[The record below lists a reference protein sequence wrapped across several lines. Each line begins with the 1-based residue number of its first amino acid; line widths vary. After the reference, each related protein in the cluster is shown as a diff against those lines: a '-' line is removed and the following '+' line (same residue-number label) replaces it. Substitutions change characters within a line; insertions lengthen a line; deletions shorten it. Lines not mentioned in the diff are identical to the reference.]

1 MGHIHLAVLPGTK
14 KWRQVVAL
22 LDAHAADDVVI
33 AASAIAAE
41 RDFARAANDPVLVEA
56 VRLLALIP
64 HAARSSDFGAALR
77 DIGLEASDA
86 PLVTDLLLA
95 SGRALERTMR
105 EEGDRTDFGE
115 IVRRSLIGTLSDR
128 IGDALSELLADRIGD
143 ALPEL
148 FADRIG
154 DALPGLFAADAADV
168 QSAAARMGRP
178 PDFSAAARA
187 FFGRLTADTLAS
199 WLDRTLS
206 AKVGPGQRFA
216 SVSERAAFD
225 EALDQHCAEATRIIR
240 EFAGGWYGK
249 TLHRDGTITQERAA
263 AFAAVAFRKITEE
276 LHRKR
281 DAHV

>member
-1 MGHIHLAVLPGTK
+1 MGPIHLAVLPGTK
-14 KWRQVVAL
+14 KWRLVIDL

-41 RDFARAANDPVLVEA
+41 RDFERAADDPVLVEA

-64 HAARSSDFGAALR
+64 HAARSSDFGATLR
-77 DIGLEASDA
+77 GIGLEAPDA
-86 PLVTDLLLA
+86 PLVSDLLFA

-105 EEGDRTDFGE
+105 EVGDRTDFGE
-115 IVRRSLIGTLSDR
+115 IVRRSLIGTLF
-128 IGDALSELLADRIGD
+128 DRIGD
-143 ALPEL
+143 ALPE
-148 FADRIG
+148 
-154 DALPGLFAADAADV
+154 LFAADAADV

-187 FFGRLTADTLAS
+187 FFGRLTADMLAS

-206 AKVGPGQRFA
+206 AKVGPGRRFA
-216 SVSERAAFD
+216 SVSERSAFD

-263 AFAAVAFRKITEE
+263 AFAAVAFRKITED

-281 DAHV
+281 DARD